1 MTAPMTPAALTARRH
16 ALGLTQAAMADRLG
30 VTARTLQR
38 WEAGTIKINKRTA
51 QVVEGMK

>member
-1 MTAPMTPAALTARRH
+1 MTPAAFTARRH
-16 ALGLTQAAMADRLG
+16 ALGLTQSAMAERLG